1 MSLTSEKLQH
11 GIRKYLIDAEDSPT
25 TIVSKTSIVGRIDR
39 ARASLRHVANIPNSL
54 DRDHLQGIYLHIQEN
69 AAEMAY
75 SRMYTQVINKV
86 DPTAQ
91 KRELAKPLTLM
102 FDVAGRLIA
111 TLDAMEDRVTKDFP
125 EKVNLATLRFTHL
138 AVFGALDCCSMY
150 SKLTSFLFQGI
161 FNEIIEDAPDP
172 HAYRFEYLTVHQQ
185 DFINILNWVATNR
198 GPIAFE
204 TAMTELRNTN
214 NDVTVT
220 NDEGTENIVGF
231 NGSQLSRTTFT
242 LLGISLQNP
251 FFLIGRAYATWEKNR
266 IKRLEQEREW
276 IEATV
281 SLLKLELDHEDKDS
295 PNYIRQAKIVKNY
308 SAELSKI
315 DRQLAKY
322 YKEEVPK
329 K

>member
-1 MSLTSEKLQH
+1 LWKNFNFN
-11 GIRKYLIDAEDSPT
+11 ICFKY
-25 TIVSKTSIVGRIDR
+25 
-39 ARASLRHVANIPNSL
+39 
-54 DRDHLQGIYLHIQEN
+54 
-69 AAEMAY
+69 
-75 SRMYTQVINKV
+75 
-86 DPTAQ
+86 
-91 KRELAKPLTLM
+91 
-102 FDVAGRLIA
+102 
-111 TLDAMEDRVTKDFP
+111 
-125 EKVNLATLRFTHL
+125 
-138 AVFGALDCCSMY
+138 
-150 SKLTSFLFQGI
+150 
-161 FNEIIEDAPDP
+161 
-172 HAYRFEYLTVHQQ
+172 
-185 DFINILNWVATNR
+185 FINILNWVATNR